1 MVIRKI
7 TCCQTIYIAASQ
19 QPVNQF
25 FLDAEQ
31 RQTSIQLFLVARP
44 FVIVS
49 NQRAKRNIIIK
60 RFSDQ
65 ILKSK
70 QYVFNT
76 SLSYIFICPIGS
88 RRKEQETWLCIYKTV
103 FWSNFGWQ
111 SSLLW
116 KTNIQSNSPTLKVPF
131 PGNEKVENIKVD
143 RVINALEQKPT
154 KTTRLKLTGKGR
166 REHTEIVKEDH

>member
-1 MVIRKI
+1 MRNKDKH
-7 TCCQTIYIAASQ
+7 
-19 QPVNQF
+19 QF
-25 FLDAEQ
+25 NFSWLRDQ
-31 RQTSIQLFLVARP
+31 LSLFLTRKPRYYESWIQFEHFGP
-44 FVIVS
+44 FPL
-49 NQRAKRNIIIK
+49 NFIIK

-143 RVINALEQKPT
+143 HIKNALEQKPT

-166 REHTEIVKEDH
+166 RDHTEIVKEDH